1 MNTEK
6 ILIYKDEVR
15 DLYLLISQVED
26 INSQMQCQLNT
37 LKISDFLV
45 INNLYIEELKNYII
59 FLAAKYDVENLPK
72 V

>member
-1 MNTEK
+1 MNTER